1 MKIKLNNLM
10 FDRLIEARVWLTAN
24 EHNKFS
30 MEQKVN
36 GSIMMSSVS
45 LRSVASE
52 LGIPL
57 GLLSQPD
64 WATIRECSEE
74 TTVCAGEFND
84 LVRFIE
90 AVELIRG
97 VVAND

>member
-10 FDRLIEARVWLTAN
+10 FDRLIEAQEWMHDNDCAHTYATIQEN
-24 EHNKFS
+24 N
-30 MEQKVN
+30 
-36 GSIMMSSVS
+36 
-45 LRSVASE
+45 
-52 LGIPL
+52 IPP

-64 WATIRECSEE
+64 WATVRECSTE

-90 AVELIRG
+90 AVELIKG
-97 VVAND
+97 VVDDG